1 MEDLVIYQTANTL
14 GVSCLV
20 TKSIF
25 EFVGDSRPENV
36 KIFFDPILQ
45 WLNDYA
51 NFIKSIPEAKAQII
65 LVNYKLD
72 YFNSSSAKYII
83 EIIKKIE
90 KINLETNI
98 SFIQQWFYEI
108 GDDDSKQVAEEFTKM
123 THAKLVLLEV
133 ENLKKS
139 K

>member
-1 MEDLVIYQTANTL
+1 MENLVISQTANTL
-14 GVSCLV
+14 GVSCLI
-20 TKSIF
+20 TNSIF
-25 EFVGDSRPENV
+25 EFAGDSRPENV

-45 WLNDYA
+45 WLNDYG
-51 NFIKSIPEAKAQII
+51 NFITSISETKTQTI

-90 KINLETNI
+90 TINLETKI

-108 GDDDSKQVAEEFTKM
+108 GDEDSKQVAEEFTKM
-123 THAKLVLLEV
+123 THAKLILLEV
-133 ENLKKS
+133 ESLKN
-139 K
+139 